1 MKFVEDIKEAY
12 KWFSVQLMAAAL
24 VWETLPDDI
33 KTQVFF
39 FVPDVVEPYVTS
51 ALVLA
56 ALFGRFVKQG
66 KKNVENYT
74 Q

>member
-1 MKFVEDIKEAY
+1 MKFVEDIKDAW
-12 KWFSVQLMAAAL
+12 KWFSVQLMAVAL
-24 VWETLPDDI
+24 VWETLPEDI
-33 KTQVFF
+33 KAQVYV
-39 FVPDVVEPYVTS
+39 FVPDVIEPHITS

-66 KKNVENYT
+66 KEDAQNYT